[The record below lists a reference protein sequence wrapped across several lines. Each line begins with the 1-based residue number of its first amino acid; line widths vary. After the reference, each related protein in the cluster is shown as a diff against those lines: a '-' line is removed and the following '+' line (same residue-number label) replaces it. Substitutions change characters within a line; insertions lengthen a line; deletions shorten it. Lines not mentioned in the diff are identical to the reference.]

1 MSKRNKSFFK
11 VLFYSSFFTIILI
24 VIFAL
29 LSFSFIKTFIRER
42 EIRKRIVTLEQEIKK
57 LEGERTNF
65 LEAIEYFKTDFF
77 KEKEAREK
85 FGLKKEGEKT
95 IIILPPEEVEEKEEE
110 DTNPQKWWEFL
121 FK

>member
-1 MSKRNKSFFK
+1 MPEKNKSFFK

-24 VIFAL
+24 IIFGL
-29 LSFSFIKTFIRER
+29 LSLSFIKTFIRER
-42 EIRKRIVTLEQEIKK
+42 EIRKRVVALEQEIKK
-57 LEGERTNF
+57 LEGEKTNF
-65 LEAIEYFKTDFF
+65 LEAIEYLKTDFF

-95 IIILPPEEVEEKEEE
+95 IIILPPEEAEETKEEK
-110 DTNPQKWWEFL
+110 NPAKWWEFL

>member
-1 MSKRNKSFFK
+1 MIQGKNKSFFK

-24 VIFAL
+24 VILAL
-29 LSFSFIKTFIRER
+29 LSFSFIRTFIRER
-42 EIRKRIVTLEQEIKK
+42 EIRKRIVALEQSIEK
-57 LEGERTNF
+57 LEGEKTNF
-65 LEAIEYFKTDFF
+65 LEAIEYLKTDFF

-95 IIILPPEEVEEKEEE
+95 IVILSPEETEEEKEEK
-110 DTNPQKWWEFL
+110 NPQKWWEYL